1 MRRFKDF
8 QGSNGNS
15 ASIDI
20 SPLIDVVF
28 ILLIFFIVTT
38 VFIDEPGVDVNKPRA
53 ASAETLETQAIHI
66 AVTQNGEIWYANRVM
81 SVEGIRAIISRKLQ
95 SDDTTPVIIQGDTAS
110 NYGAVMK
117 VVDAAKL
124 AGAKVSLA
132 TAN

>member
-1 MRRFKDF
+1 MRRFRDF
-8 QGSNGNS
+8 QASGGGS

-38 VFIDEPGVDVNKPRA
+38 VFIDEPGVEVNKPRA
-53 ASAETLETQAIHI
+53 ASAETLETQAVYI
-66 AVTQNGEIWYANRVM
+66 AVTQNGEIWHANRVM
-81 SVEGIRAIISRKLQ
+81 SVEGIRAVISRKLQ
-95 SDDTTPVIIQGDTAS
+95 QDENTPVIIQGDTAS
-110 NYGAVMK
+110 NYGAVMQ

-132 TAN
+132 TTD